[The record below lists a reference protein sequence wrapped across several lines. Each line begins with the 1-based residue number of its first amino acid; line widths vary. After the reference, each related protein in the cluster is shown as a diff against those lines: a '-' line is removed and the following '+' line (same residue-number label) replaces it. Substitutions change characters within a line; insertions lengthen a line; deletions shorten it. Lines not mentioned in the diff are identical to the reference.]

1 VKKILVLKGGGVR
14 GVLQLDSL
22 RIIEKH
28 YQKQIFEIFDLIVGT
43 SVGAITGG
51 VLSLGTFPARE
62 YAELFIKYI
71 PLIFKTFWWRG
82 ILGPKY
88 IRQNYYTMW
97 ENLFGTK
104 KIKMNECK
112 TKYMIASVN
121 LCDNRTHFF
130 KSWEEKDGRLNLREA
145 IAKSF
150 AAPHYFG
157 QINDKAHKAVWVDGG
172 VGISNTPLDMAYA
185 EMIRLGWDKE
195 PVKFLLMGT
204 GKVDLSIPYK
214 KAKTLDDFQQV
225 LKYMSPSEGGLARIQ
240 STIDQVSRMRIIA
253 NANPLISFKYY
264 DIDIGKE
271 YDGIDKVKFMREYIA
286 FGTML
291 SKEVSQD
298 LKISEDF

>member
-1 VKKILVLKGGGVR
+1 VKRILVLKGGGVR

-22 RIIEKH
+22 RMIEKH
-28 YQKQIFEIFDLIVGT
+28 YNKQIFEIFDLIGGT

-51 VLSLGTFPARE
+51 VLSLGKFPAGE
-62 YAELFIKYI
+62 YTELFIKYL
-71 PLIFKTFWWRG
+71 PLIFRTHWWRG

-104 KIKMNECK
+104 KIKMKECK
-112 TKYMIASVN
+112 TKYMVASVN

-130 KSWEEKDGRLNLREA
+130 KSWEEKDGRLNLRDA

-172 VGISNTPLDMAYA
+172 VGISNTPLDMAYV

-225 LKYMSPSEGGLARIQ
+225 LQYMRPTEGGLARIQ

-253 NANPLISFKYY
+253 EANPFISFKYY

-271 YDGIDKVKFMREYIA
+271 YDGIDKIKFMREYIA

-291 SKEVSQD
+291 SKQVSQD
-298 LKISEDF
+298 LKNSEDF

>member
-1 VKKILVLKGGGVR
+1 MKRILVLKGGGVR

-28 YQKQIFEIFDLIVGT
+28 YKKPIFEIFDLIVGT

-51 VLSLGTFPARE
+51 VLSLGKFPAGE
-62 YAELFIKYI
+62 YTELFIKYL
-71 PLIFKTFWWRG
+71 PLIFKTYWWRG

-104 KIKMNECK
+104 KIKMKDCK

-150 AAPHYFG
+150 AAPHYFC

-172 VGISNTPLDMAYA
+172 VGTANAALDMSYT

-214 KAKTLDDFQQV
+214 KAKSLDDFRQILQ
-225 LKYMSPSEGGLARIQ
+225 YMRPSEGGLARIQ

-253 NANPLISFKYY
+253 EANPLISFKYY

-271 YDGIDKVKFMREYIA
+271 YDGIDKIKFMREYIA

-291 SKEVSQD
+291 SKQVSRD
-298 LKISEDF
+298 LKSSEDF